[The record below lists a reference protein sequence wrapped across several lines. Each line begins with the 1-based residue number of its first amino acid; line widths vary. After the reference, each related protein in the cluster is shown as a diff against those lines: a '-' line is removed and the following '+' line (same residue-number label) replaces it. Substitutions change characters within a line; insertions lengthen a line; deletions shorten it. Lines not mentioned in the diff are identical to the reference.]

1 MYIHCW
7 INPPVLIQSV
17 MYLNGTV
24 HVYIYTT
31 CVYKNVYL
39 YVYTL
44 YEDDMQYVVVKL
56 TKNKISRYQI
66 VTYAVESTFNMQC
79 NVTYSCACTC
89 T

>member
-1 MYIHCW
+1 MYMHCW

-17 MYLNGTV
+17 TYLNGTV

-31 CVYKNVYL
+31 CAYKNVYA
-39 YVYTL
+39 L

-56 TKNKISRYQI
+56 TKYKISLYQI